1 MPKQTFWNLPP
12 AKRDAFTQIALEEF
26 AAHDYNTA
34 SVTNIVARAGIAKG
48 SVYQYFEDKQDLY
61 LFLIEHAGQ
70 TLLAQVNDETRDAQP
85 ADFFERL
92 RVQMSATLR
101 AAMAHP
107 LHAQVLRRSVMA
119 PAKVREAMAK
129 QAGAMQHNHFHDMV
143 QHGINSGD
151 LSPALDPDMATWFI
165 SAVVEQMPALIM
177 AKLGMDAQQAA
188 TGDVAV
194 WDSPVVESTYDQ
206 VIYLLKCGLSRTT

>member
-1 MPKQTFWNLPP
+1 
-12 AKRDAFTQIALEEF
+12 
-26 AAHDYNTA
+26 
-34 SVTNIVARAGIAKG
+34 
-48 SVYQYFEDKQDLY
+48 
-61 LFLIEHAGQ
+61 
-70 TLLAQVNDETRDAQP
+70 VNDETRDAQP

-177 AKLGMDAQQAA
+177 AKLGMDAQRAA
-188 TGDVAV
+188 MGDMKM
-194 WDSPVVESTYDQ
+194 WNSPVVEATYDQ
-206 VIYLLKCGLSRTT
+206 IIHLLKCGLSRTA